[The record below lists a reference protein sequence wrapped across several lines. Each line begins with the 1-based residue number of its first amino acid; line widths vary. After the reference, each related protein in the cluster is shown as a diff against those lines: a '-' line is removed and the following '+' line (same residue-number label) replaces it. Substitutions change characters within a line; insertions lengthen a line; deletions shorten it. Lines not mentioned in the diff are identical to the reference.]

1 MTWAENESSNDVTQF
16 PQSFLPSMSFSGGR
30 LLATDTG
37 APLQTFLLSP
47 KLMQLSL
54 QLMPGK
60 ERMNLARDFFFAAQ
74 RTSFENS
81 EAFSHPR

>member
-1 MTWAENESSNDVTQF
+1 M
-16 PQSFLPSMSFSGGR
+16 P
-30 LLATDTG
+30 TDTG

-54 QLMPGK
+54 QLILEK
-60 ERMNLARDFFFAAQ
+60 ERMNLARGFFFAAQ